1 MPDLQTGNTN
11 LHTASLTQAIAYKL
25 LVHWGYDGFIAHC
38 DRVAKFYA
46 DKLKVVEA
54 AAKEHLHGLAEW
66 NQPRAGMFL
75 WFKLNI
81 TNPGDEESG
90 DSKALIATTALKHGV
105 LAVPGYVRFNFCT
118 SSDEVLK
125 KKKKKKGRICND
137 SCSGSF
143 GLLLSL
149 LLAIHAERA

>member
-125 KKKKKKGRICND
+125 KKKKKKEGYAMIHVRVP
-137 SCSGSF
+137 
-143 GLLLSL
+143 
-149 LLAIHAERA
+149 LACFCPFC